1 MMPVPVIPPESR
13 PRFLLLGLVPWKAAL
28 LLIPCAFCVWVAVLT
43 VGLAGSR
50 NQVQNGLLVASHFS
64 VMDDMLRREANPL
77 DVGPTAA
84 AVENSWPVVRAQF
97 DSAQRILEHDAPLSE
112 VMEPYVDQ
120 LRVVTMDLDSVT
132 RVLPSGRTAGSARD
146 ALLSRVRVLNAR
158 ASDLLA
164 ATRERLR
171 ARLATLVIEVGRRWK
186 ALALIAVASMVL
198 AIANTLLLVAYG
210 RSLAGGRRLSI
221 DLRQSRAKI
230 KDLERMLP
238 ICSHCKRLRDD
249 AEARNEVELYV
260 SRHPHTMFNLGVCPA
275 CYAAYGTPGSRPLAR
290 DEPGAA

>member
-275 CYAAYGTPGSRPLAR
+275 CYAAYGTPGSKPLAR

>member
-1 MMPVPVIPPESR
+1 MPPPVVSPESR
-13 PRFLLLGLVPWKAAL
+13 PRFLLLGLAPWKAAL

-50 NQVQNGLLVASHFS
+50 NQVQSGLLVATHFS
-64 VMDDMLRREANPL
+64 VMDDLLRREANPL
-77 DVGPTAA
+77 DTGPTAA
-84 AVENSWPVVRAQF
+84 AVENSWPVIRAQF
-97 DSAQRILEHDAPLSE
+97 DSAQRILEHDASLSE
-112 VMEPYVDQ
+112 IMEPFVDQ
-120 LRVVTMDLDSVT
+120 MRVVAMSLDSINRALASPRAAAPV
-132 RVLPSGRTAGSARD
+132 RD

-171 ARLATLVIEVGRRWK
+171 AQLANLVIDVGRRWK
-186 ALALIAVASMVL
+186 ALALIAVVSVVL
-198 AIANTLLLVAYG
+198 AIGNTLLLVAYG

-249 AEARNEVELYV
+249 AEARKEVELYV
-260 SRHPHTMFNLGVCPA
+260 SHHPHTMFNLGVCPS
-275 CYAAYGTPGSRPLAR
+275 CYAAYGTPGMNRLER
-290 DEPGAA
+290 DESGTT

>member
-1 MMPVPVIPPESR
+1 MLPPAVSPESR
-13 PRFLLLGLVPWKAAL
+13 PRYLLLGLVPWKAAL

-43 VGLAGSR
+43 VGLAESR
-50 NQVQNGLLVASHFS
+50 DQVQGGLLVATHFS
-64 VMDDMLRREANPL
+64 AMDDLLRREANPL
-77 DVGPTAA
+77 DTGLTPA
-84 AVENSWPVVRAQF
+84 AVENSWPVIRAQF

-112 VMEPYVDQ
+112 IMEPFVDQ
-120 LRVVTMDLDSVT
+120 LRVVAMNLDSIN
-132 RVLPSGRTAGSARD
+132 RALPSRRAAGPVRD

-171 ARLATLVIEVGRRWK
+171 AQLAKLVIKVGRRWS
-186 ALALIAVASMVL
+186 ALALIAVVSVVL

-249 AEARNEVELYV
+249 AEARKEVELYV
-260 SRHPHTMFNLGVCPA
+260 SQHPHTMFNLGVCPS
-275 CYAAYGTPGSRPLAR
+275 CYAAYGTPGSKHLVR
-290 DEPGAA
+290 DEPGVA

>member
-1 MMPVPVIPPESR
+1 MSPESR
-13 PRFLLLGLVPWKAAL
+13 PRFIVLGLPPWKAAL

-50 NQVQNGLLVASHFS
+50 NQVQSGLLVAAHFS
-64 VMDDMLRREANPL
+64 VMDDLLRREANPL
-77 DVGPTAA
+77 DTGPTPA
-84 AVENSWPVVRAQF
+84 AVENSWPVIRAQF

-112 VMEPYVDQ
+112 IMEPFVDQ
-120 LRVVTMDLDSVT
+120 LRVVAMSLDSIS
-132 RVLPSGRTAGSARD
+132 RALPARRAAGPVRD

-171 ARLATLVIEVGRRWK
+171 AQLAKLVVDVGRRWK
-186 ALALIAVASMVL
+186 ALALIAVISVVL
-198 AIANTLLLVAYG
+198 AIGNTLLLVAYG

-249 AEARNEVELYV
+249 AEARKEVELYV
-260 SRHPHTMFNLGVCPA
+260 SHHPQTMFNLGVCPS
-275 CYAAYGTPGSRPLAR
+275 CYAAYGAPGLKRLVW
-290 DEPGAA
+290 DEPGVG

>member
-1 MMPVPVIPPESR
+1 
-13 PRFLLLGLVPWKAAL
+13 VPWKAAL

-50 NQVQNGLLVASHFS
+50 RQVQSGLLVATHFS
-64 VMDDMLRREANPL
+64 VMDDLLRREANPL
-77 DVGPTAA
+77 DAGPTPAS
-84 AVENSWPVVRAQF
+84 VENTWPVIRAQF

-112 VMEPYVDQ
+112 IMEPYVDQ
-120 LRVVTMDLDSVT
+120 LRVVEISLDSLS
-132 RVLPSGRTAGSARD
+132 RVLPSRRAAGPTRD

-164 ATRERLR
+164 STRERLR
-171 ARLATLVIEVGRRWK
+171 AQLALLVIEVGRRWR

-198 AIANTLLLVAYG
+198 AIANTILLVAYG

-221 DLRQSRAKI
+221 DLRQSRAKV

-249 AEARNEVELYV
+249 AEARREVELYV
-260 SRHPHTMFNLGVCPA
+260 SQHPHTMFNLGVCPS
-275 CYAAYGTPGSRPLAR
+275 CYAAYGTAGVRQLAR